1 MQAIIL
7 IGPPGSG
14 KGTQAEKIAEKF
26 KLTHIETSKIIEA
39 RFKNADPEDP
49 EINYEKEKWLRGEL
63 TTPSLFAGWFN
74 EETEKLVQEGRGI
87 VTSGSIRTV
96 TETEIVLPE
105 LERLFGKENIKLF
118 YIALS
123 EEESIKRN
131 SMRRICQAN
140 RHPIPSGDYDPQFK
154 NIEMCPW
161 DGSSILTRALDKP
174 EVIKKRY
181 QVFLN
186 ETSPVL
192 DYLKEQG
199 YKVIEINGEQ
209 SIADIAKDIMKH
221 LPEELSPAYQN
232 ATV

>member
-14 KGTQAEKIAEKF
+14 KGTQAEKIVEKF

-39 RFKNADPEDP
+39 RFKNVDPEDP
-49 EINYEKEKWLRGEL
+49 EINYEKQRWLRGEL

-74 EETEKLVQEGRGI
+74 EETKKLVQEGKGM
-87 VTSGSIRTV
+87 VTSGSIRTI

-105 LERLFGKENIKLF
+105 LERLFGKDNIKFF

-123 EEESIKRN
+123 EEESVKRN
-131 SMRRICQAN
+131 SLRRICQAN

-154 NIEMCPW
+154 NIELCPW
-161 DGSSILTRALDKP
+161 DGSPILTRALDKP

-186 ETSPVL
+186 ETYPVL
-192 DYLKEQG
+192 DYLKEHG

-209 SIADIAKDIMKH
+209 SIEKVAKDIEQH
-221 LPEELSPAYQN
+221 LNLNTAP
-232 ATV
+232 VF